1 MKPIYLLGP
10 PSVSIV
16 GLGDKAVKEARER
29 LEAAI
34 VHSNLIFPP
43 QKIVFNL
50 APSDMKKTGTHFDL
64 AMAIG
69 LLSRT
74 NQLHAHSFS
83 DTGFIGELSLK
94 RFNPPCFRN
103 PPNGH

>member
-1 MKPIYLLGP
+1 MASTMLSFTLSGIEGSVVEVETEVLNGL

-34 VHSNLIFPP
+34 IHSNFKFPP

-50 APSDMKKTGTHFDL
+50 APL
-64 AMAIG
+64 I
-69 LLSRT
+69 
-74 NQLHAHSFS
+74 
-83 DTGFIGELSLK
+83 
-94 RFNPPCFRN
+94 
-103 PPNGH
+103 